1 MKYLCLVYL
10 SAEKWSAAPDSSC
23 AAYGNRLKD
32 SGHFI
37 TGAPLHPVHTA
48 TTVRVRNGQATVT
61 DGPFAETKEALAGF
75 YMIDARDLNEAIQIA
90 SKIPPA
96 QHGSIEV
103 RPVRELAV
111 EQADVERYAAAAA
124 P

>member
-10 SAEKWSAAPDSSC
+10 SSEKWSAAPDSAC
-23 AAYGNRLKD
+23 AAYGTRLKD

-48 TTVRVRNGQATVT
+48 TTVRVRNGQAAVT

-75 YMIDARDLNEAIQIA
+75 YLIDARDLNEAIQIA

-96 QHGSIEV
+96 QHGSIEI
-103 RPVRELAV
+103 RPVRELQVDAT
-111 EQADVERYAAAAA
+111 DVAHYAAAAA